1 MQILTYNFF
10 KASQLVDLLVGEEA
24 TLNQAFALTQCGG
37 KISLIGHYRA
47 TPRFNIET
55 LIVNSMSVFSP
66 MYRHVFFDE
75 AVKLLLEEEDDFTS
89 LVRHWHPI
97 EKAGETF

>member
-1 MQILTYNFF
+1 MNPTDQNLEEIVMSSTQG
-10 KASQLVDLLVGEEA
+10 KGVDVTFECAGEEE
-24 TLNQAFALTQCGG
+24 TLNQAFALTRCGG

-66 MYRHVFFDE
+66 MYGHVFFDE
-75 AVKLLLEEEDDFTS
+75 AVKLLLEEEVD
-89 LVRHWHPI
+89 L
-97 EKAGETF
+97 GEGEDEED

>member
-1 MQILTYNFF
+1 MNPTDQNLEEIVMSSTHLKDMDVTY
-10 KASQLVDLLVGEEA
+10 KCAGEEA

-37 KISLIGHYRA
+37 EISLIGHYRA

-66 MYRHVFFDE
+66 MLSVSYTHLTLPMNREV
-75 AVKLLLEEEDDFTS
+75 
-89 LVRHWHPI
+89 
-97 EKAGETF
+97 